1 LTAPAAADREPHPE
15 AALLTKASFL
25 KRMREQ
31 FPTLEK
37 VAVPSLGGVAFR
49 IVMAMKQ
56 HFAGEARAALL
67 AAMTA
72 NMRPKIV
79 IVVDP
84 DIDVPP
90 NAIGP
95 VQVAF
100 MLESG
105 LRLPHAA
112 GARHDRGRWHRRDLS
127 VRRGDP
133 DRGSPARQPRHL
145 RPGTGRE
152 GARVYRGRGCAGVAG
167 V

>member
-1 LTAPAAADREPHPE
+1 MLFWHHRKVRLTAPVLPTGSHILES
-15 AALLTKASFL
+15 SFL
-25 KRMREQ
+25 ESARQQ
-31 FPTLEK
+31 FPTLSS
-37 VAVPSLGGVAFR
+37 VAVPSSGGVAFR

-84 DIDVPP
+84 DIDVPG

-95 VQVAF
+95 VQVAL
-100 MLESG
+100 MPKSG

-112 GARHDRGRWHRRDLS
+112 GARHDRGRCTSRRHARSHGRPLAAA
-127 VRRGDP
+127 RP
-133 DRGSPARQPRHL
+133 ADRLGGGH
-145 RPGTGRE
+145 
-152 GARVYRGRGCAGVAG
+152 
-167 V
+167 